1 MKILDKISSF
11 LNRLLLW
18 IGGGFLVGMIVLTC
32 ANIIFRLTWVPIK
45 GTFELMGYFGAIAT
59 AFALGHTQM
68 KRGHISVDVL
78 VNTFSVKTRKI
89 INAINYTV
97 CFLFFGVAA
106 WQMTLKATTLMNTG
120 EITETLRII
129 YYPFT
134 YGAAFGCAVLSLVLF
149 TDLLRS
155 FFTKKG
161 GSA

>member
-1 MKILDKISSF
+1 
-11 LNRLLLW
+11 
-18 IGGGFLVGMIVLTC
+18 VGMIVLTC